1 MTCFS
6 SLEELI
12 RILSTSCILFREIC
26 KISVVIGL
34 SLTQSIL
41 AIYKYIPRILFLM
54 VKHLLISMK
63 NACTILLNLKSHL
76 HSCVITSFL
85 TSYLVLFSWLDQLV
99 GCLFCLCLP
108 LPIKNNLNMNSTT
121 SKRNYACPCPATFW
135 AAVSRSHESRE
146 LWRKAMKVWTVPWLC
161 FKAQAYGFLSGL
173 RCLEDLMEATPL
185 PPEICLHLNLGCPI
199 Y

>member
-12 RILSTSCILFREIC
+12 RILSTSCIFFREIC

-85 TSYLVLFSWLDQLV
+85 TSYLVLFS
-99 GCLFCLCLP
+99 
-108 LPIKNNLNMNSTT
+108 
-121 SKRNYACPCPATFW
+121 
-135 AAVSRSHESRE
+135 
-146 LWRKAMKVWTVPWLC
+146 
-161 FKAQAYGFLSGL
+161 
-173 RCLEDLMEATPL
+173 
-185 PPEICLHLNLGCPI
+185 
-199 Y
+199 